1 MTGTTDTK
9 PEAAGQ
15 SAGTTTDKTTGK
27 TTAKGISLRTGA
39 RLAVVQALYEMDISG
54 KGVLDAL
61 AEFEAFWIGQEVD
74 GIMHPEAETAFFR
87 DLLRGTVEEQR
98 AIDPK
103 LDQALAQGWPLRR
116 IEIVLRAI
124 LRAGAY
130 ELMFRPDVP
139 VGAAISAYVDV
150 AHSFYTADEPGL
162 VNAVLD
168 RLAREVRPGEVAAPK
183 ASGKPGSSKPLAS
196 KPVASKPVSDTSGTA
211 KPSAKKA

>member
-1 MTGTTDTK
+1 MTDSQMTGTPDTK
-9 PEAAGQ
+9 PE
-15 SAGTTTDKTTGK
+15 
-27 TTAKGISLRTGA
+27 TTAEPAARAISPRTGA
-39 RLAVVQALYEMDISG
+39 RLAVVQALYEMDVSG

-74 GIMHPEAETAFFR
+74 GIAHPQAEPAFFR

-98 AIDPK
+98 LIDPK

-130 ELMFRPDVP
+130 ELMFRKDVP
-139 VGAAISAYVDV
+139 AAAAISEYVDV
-150 AHSFYTADEPGL
+150 AHSFYPGDEPGL

-168 RLAREVRPGEVAAPK
+168 RLAREVRPGEVGPAK
-183 ASGKPGSSKPLAS
+183 GSNKPGSSKPLPS
-196 KPVASKPVSDTSGTA
+196 KPAPG
-211 KPSAKKA
+211 KA